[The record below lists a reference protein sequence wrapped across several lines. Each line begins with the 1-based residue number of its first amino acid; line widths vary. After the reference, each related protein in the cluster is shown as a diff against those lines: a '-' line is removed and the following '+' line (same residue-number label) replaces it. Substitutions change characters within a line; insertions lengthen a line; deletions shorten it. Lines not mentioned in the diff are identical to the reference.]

1 VKEREF
7 FFPAGIQPAFDEDDV
22 QDLITWYE
30 EHVASGK
37 NDDLTDE
44 EEEEEEEEEEGEN
57 DADADFAAQTAAR
70 LARLEASQQRMEGN
84 QERILLALEHLGALA
99 DSGGGGGGGVLAR
112 RRRDSTAGAALPRR
126 PGGASVGGED
136 DGFEAQ
142 AEPVLPLGRRR

>member
-1 VKEREF
+1 
-7 FFPAGIQPAFDEDDV
+7 V

-44 EEEEEEEEEEGEN
+44 EEEEEEEEGE
-57 DADADFAAQTAAR
+57 DEADADFAAQTAAR

-99 DSGGGGGGGVLAR
+99 DSGGGGGGGGGVLAR